1 MLVEYLG
8 LIGLLGVGIGTA
20 IFVYALARRLRTQLA
35 QSRDEHDSP
44 IEPTSETLDLP
55 VGSSTSR
62 YFFIAIVG
70 LILQAGSF
78 YFYLWGASLREA
90 GLMGLM
96 VMLGFGMCLM
106 MGVFYS
112 WARGAVSYATESD
125 DVALGKKD

>member
-8 LIGLLGVGIGTA
+8 LVGLLGVGVGTA
-20 IFVYALARRLRTQLA
+20 FFVYALARNLRKHLA
-35 QSRDEHDSP
+35 QSSDASDSP
-44 IEPTSETLDLP
+44 LEPASEALESP
-55 VGSSTSR
+55 VSPSTSR

-70 LILQAGSF
+70 LILHAGSF
-78 YFYLWGASLREA
+78 YFYLWGATLQRA

-112 WARGAVSYATESD
+112 WARGAVSYATESED
-125 DVALGKKD
+125 ETLEGNN